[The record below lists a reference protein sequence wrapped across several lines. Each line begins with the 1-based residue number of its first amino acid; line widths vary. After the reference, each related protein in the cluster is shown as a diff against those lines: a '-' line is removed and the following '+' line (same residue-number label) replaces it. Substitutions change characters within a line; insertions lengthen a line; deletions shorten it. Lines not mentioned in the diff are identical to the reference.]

1 LPWLWFDRIENQ
13 INRTDTKA
21 QLVLAVDAL
30 LLGWFSTQ
38 HPIAVQT
45 PSGEHEFTA
54 APMAASLRAITH
66 NCTFAYTLGWCVPIY
81 RALVLCNRKRCPK
94 S

>member
-30 LLGWFSTQ
+30 PLGWFSTQ
-38 HPIAVQT
+38 HPMLRQIKLIPTLIAPNRTTRWHQVQFNL
-45 PSGEHEFTA
+45 P
-54 APMAASLRAITH
+54 
-66 NCTFAYTLGWCVPIY
+66 
-81 RALVLCNRKRCPK
+81 
-94 S
+94 